1 MLSYWDTLQKCYIV
15 YKEFY
20 ISETSSCKISLP
32 DPLRSDPA
40 TVIVAEEWQMI
51 VDASVEID
59 FSEDQRY
66 GFVIL
71 SINIDEYKYCVSII
85 LLFAFLEHAENV
97 RFGLTQ
103 LICVACVNVSPN

>member
-32 DPLRSDPA
+32 DPLSSDPA

-51 VDASVEID
+51 VDASVDIE

-66 GFVIL
+66 NFVIFFCNL
-71 SINIDEYKYCVSII
+71 IQMWSMKFHVWRS
-85 LLFAFLEHAENV
+85 LLFCFLV
-97 RFGLTQ
+97 Y
-103 LICVACVNVSPN
+103 V